1 MSIDPIQTTPDDLL
15 TLPASPRWL
24 KTRGLRGVSYNT
36 LNRIL
41 SHAAISRQS
50 DYPEFVSGRH
60 GLRLSLSLPCK
71 IAGSTVE

>member
-1 MSIDPIQTTPDDLL
+1 MSIDPMQTTPDDLL
-15 TLPASPRWL
+15 TLGGGPRWL
-24 KTRGLRGVSYNT
+24 KPRGLRGVSHNT

-50 DYPEFVSGRH
+50 DYPEFVSVRR

>member
-1 MSIDPIQTTPDDLL
+1 MWIDPIQTMPDDML
-15 TLPASPRWL
+15 TRGGTGEL
-24 KTRGLRGVSYNT
+24 KPRGLRGVSHNV

-50 DYPEFVSGRH
+50 DYPEFVSVRR

-71 IAGSTVE
+71 TAGSMVQ

>member
-1 MSIDPIQTTPDDLL
+1 MWIDPIRTTPDDLL
-15 TLPASPRWL
+15 TPTGTGEL
-24 KTRGLRGVSYNT
+24 KPRGLRGVSHNV

-41 SHAAISRQS
+41 SHGAISRQS
-50 DYPEFVSGRH
+50 DYPEFVSVRR